1 MQLFSSSLIKM
12 ASDVGFF
19 KCIDDSAKLLSQYSD
34 QPVYYYNYAHKG
46 QHSITQMLGVPDDID
61 FGKKLILQKKIFK
74 YIKIH

>member
-1 MQLFSSSLIKM
+1 M

-19 KCIDDSAKLLSQYSD
+19 KCIDDSVKVFSQYND

-61 FGKKLILQKKIFK
+61 FGELKNKKN
-74 YIKIH
+74 Y